1 MRAVWAVVRAAVVAP
16 VVKGARRAS
25 RWWDAHG
32 VVTALVLPVYVTW
45 ETVSHGFRWRM
56 APFMAL
62 AVVSLALWGLEIAKL
77 LRKAG
82 RS

>member
-1 MRAVWAVVRAAVVAP
+1 MRGVWAVVRAAVVAP
-16 VVKGARRAS
+16 VVRGARRAN

-32 VVTALVLPVYVTW
+32 VVTALVLPVYVTY
-45 ETVSHGFRWRM
+45 ETVGHGFRWRM

-62 AVVSLALWGLEIAKL
+62 AVISLGIWGLEVAKL